1 MCYVCIE
8 WYDKYILVVCDEDTI
23 MIRQIGAFLL
33 SFSVPSSKAWELAFY
48 YTMPMWQR
56 CTIIL

>member
-23 MIRQIGAFLL
+23 MIRQIGAFYYLL
-33 SFSVPSSKAWELAFY
+33 VCLQAKLGSLHSTIQCQCGNDVP
-48 YTMPMWQR
+48 
-56 CTIIL
+56 